1 MFSDH
6 FNLLSFMAVITLLT
20 ISPGADTV
28 MTIRNTLRGGRLD
41 GWFTTVAICSG
52 LFVHATASAL
62 GMAALLQASP
72 DAFVWLQWAGAAYL
86 AWLGY
91 QSLHASFQSY
101 DTEQVSGAQGQLV
114 ISRSLREGFLSNVL
128 NPKTM
133 VVYLALLP
141 QFIDP
146 RAAWVQSMV
155 LAGLHFALSVV
166 WLGVIVL
173 LVQKARRWLV
183 SRSIRGWVDRVVGI
197 SLLALAWV
205 LIG

>member
-41 GWFTTVAICSG
+41 GWFTTLAICSG
-52 LFVHATASAL
+52 LFVHASASAL
-62 GMAALLQASP
+62 GVAALLQASP
-72 DAFVWLQWAGAAYL
+72 DAFEWLQWAGAAYL

-114 ISRSLREGFLSNVL
+114 IGRSLREGFLSNVL

-166 WLGVIVL
+166 WLGAIVL

-183 SRSIRGWVDRVVGI
+183 SESIRGWVDRVVGI
-197 SLLALAWV
+197 SLLALAWA

>member
-41 GWFTTVAICSG
+41 GWLTTLAICSG
-52 LFVHATASAL
+52 LFVHASASAL
-62 GMAALLQASP
+62 GVAALLQASP
-72 DAFVWLQWAGAAYL
+72 DAFEWLQWAGAAYL

-155 LAGLHFALSVV
+155 LAGVHFALSVV

-183 SRSIRGWVDRVVGI
+183 SESIRGWVDRVVGI